1 MPFDRPTCTMA
12 MLAWLLFAKCGL
24 FLPLDRVRRD
34 LQLQGAAIP
43 SSTLTRWFNMAA
55 ELLTPI
61 WVATRAELLA
71 SDHIATDGTGL
82 LVVHPR
88 KKGEPHQPPHR
99 GQILVFC
106 NADVAV
112 YFYTPTK
119 DGFHAE
125 DFLTVCEED
134 GERVLWKGTITA
146 DAVSSQD
153 ILFLDG
159 DRIEGGCN
167 AHGFRKFR
175 DDADKA
181 PLLATTA
188 MGFIDAMF
196 DASSRGPR

>member
-1 MPFDRPTCTMA
+1 MFCT
-12 MLAWLLFAKCGL
+12 
-24 FLPLDRVRRD
+24 
-34 LQLQGAAIP
+34 
-43 SSTLTRWFNMAA
+43 
-55 ELLTPI
+55 E
-61 WVATRAELLA
+61 
-71 SDHIATDGTGL
+71 HI
-82 LVVHPR
+82 
-88 KKGEPHQPPHR
+88 
-99 GQILVFC
+99 
-106 NADVAV
+106 AV

-125 DFLTVCEED
+125 NFLTVHEE
-134 GERVLWKGTITA
+134 GGVPVLWKGTITA

-181 PLLATTA
+181 PLLATAA

-196 DASSRGPR
+196 SAEAQARERGLTGAALLA